1 MFSMW
6 EVGASVGLGVLEAS
20 HGRACA
26 GGRGAYEDFQ
36 MGEVSTL

>member
-6 EVGASVGLGVLEAS
+6 EVGASFGLGVLEAS
-20 HGRACA
+20 RGRA